1 MKVAILVRRYI
12 TTGGAER
19 YAVEVAR
26 RLART
31 HEVHI
36 FAQQWDHEP
45 AGMTLHRVW
54 RPFDKP
60 AFANRW
66 WFAWR
71 TSRMA
76 RGFDVIY
83 SHEKVIRFD
92 VMNVHCGTFVGGL
105 WGSARGEHKN
115 ACRTWLKIL
124 TGPSIWGNWL
134 LEKRHYRAAPGRFWV
149 ADSEI
154 VKSEV
159 QQDYPVPNDRFFIAH
174 SGVDEPEPDVGE
186 RRTLWRGKLGFQDGE
201 AVALFVGS
209 EFRRKGLGALVE
221 AMGLLKDRAPRLVIV
236 GGEDPAP
243 YQKRARELQI
253 SDRITWAG
261 RVNNVKD
268 YYALADIF
276 VLPTLSDPSPLAPL
290 EGMAHGCAAVVSCGR
305 YTGVAELVR
314 NGEAILLE
322 DPKNPSEIARAIE
335 RLLDPVLRKQYADK
349 GRELARNLS
358 WDRTAG
364 VILAALEASRRERRA
379 QTGLIPPVSPPG

>member
-1 MKVAILVRRYI
+1 MKVALLVRRYI

-26 RLART
+26 RLARV

-45 AGMTLHRVW
+45 EGMTLHRVW

-83 SHEKVIRFD
+83 SQEKVIGFD

-105 WGSARGEHKN
+105 WGSARGERKS
-115 ACRTWLKIL
+115 AFRTRLKIL

-134 LEKRHYRAAPGRFWV
+134 LEKLHYRLAPGRFWV
-149 ADSEI
+149 ADSEM
-154 VKSEV
+154 VKLEV
-159 QQDYPVPNDRFFIAH
+159 QQFYPIPDNRFLIAH
-174 SGVDEPEPDVGE
+174 SGVDEPGPDAAAKRVE
-186 RRTLWRGKLGFQDGE
+186 WRRKLGFKDGE
-201 AVALFVGS
+201 VVALFVGS
-209 EFRRKGLGALVE
+209 EFRRKGLPALVE
-221 AMGLLKDRAPRLVIV
+221 AMGLLKERAPRLVIV
-236 GGEDPAP
+236 GGEDPAS
-243 YQKRARELQI
+243 YQARARELHI

-290 EGMAHGCAAVVSCGR
+290 EAMAHGCAAVVSCGR
-305 YTGVAELVR
+305 YTGVAELAKA
-314 NGEAILLE
+314 GEAIVLE
-322 DPKNPSEIARAIE
+322 DPKDPSEIARAIE
-335 RLLDPVLRKQYADK
+335 RLLDPATRAGYAEK
-349 GRELARNLS
+349 GRELARTLS

-364 VILAALEASRRERRA
+364 VILEALERSRRERSR
-379 QTGLIPPVSPPG
+379 S